1 MKRIGYLKRSA
12 SLSPP
17 IVIIAIMVLLLQVS
31 SASAN
36 NCLKDEF
43 GKNVQCTAN
52 DVSIAKATNIKA
64 LDGTALKSCISGST
78 FSFVADFLLVTTA
91 SARENIGLYFATAGQ
106 SSALTGTCSDNIVA
120 PLHAS
125 SNPLDSVVLGTKQYE
140 ELDAAPD
147 NCGDISTADNNQV
160 ITVEVD
166 NVACQAAA
174 GTNQLSLPDC
184 TSWQQPG
191 GTIQCVS
198 PTPYYPWVP
207 AAIPGSPSKCRCD
220 AGFTGPITVQS
231 ANLAVTKTPN
241 PTSLPDGGGAV
252 TYTVSIQNNSNFGNI
267 TINQICDDQY
277 GNIATASTNPAQ
289 PTCAAGKT
297 GSVSG
302 TPSCSLPQ
310 TIATNATYS
319 CTFVG
324 NAPEA
329 GNVTG
334 SVPAKFTDTVT
345 VNGLAQNGTTPL
357 AGTASATVPIGEA
370 ASTATDI
377 KTSAS
382 AIPTSGCAT
391 VRYSVEV
398 ENTSEMTSDETETLN
413 ALNDSSYG
421 DITTVQ
427 GNVLGTTCAATGAG
441 TLAGPGAGALPTT
454 IAVGGNYTCQ
464 FDAQVCGN
472 TKALVNPPNATTCP
486 AGIETSDTVSGT
498 LVGDESETVSQT
510 PGTLTVD
517 VCFGTTVVTK

>member
-1 MKRIGYLKRSA
+1 M
-12 SLSPP
+12 
-17 IVIIAIMVLLLQVS
+17 
-31 SASAN
+31 
-36 NCLKDEF
+36 
-43 GKNVQCTAN
+43 
-52 DVSIAKATNIKA
+52 
-64 LDGTALKSCISGST
+64 
-78 FSFVADFLLVTTA
+78 
-91 SARENIGLYFATAGQ
+91 
-106 SSALTGTCSDNIVA
+106 
-120 PLHAS
+120 
-125 SNPLDSVVLGTKQYE
+125 
-140 ELDAAPD
+140 
-147 NCGDISTADNNQV
+147 
-160 ITVEVD
+160 
-166 NVACQAAA
+166 
-174 GTNQLSLPDC
+174 
-184 TSWQQPG
+184 
-191 GTIQCVS
+191 
-198 PTPYYPWVP
+198 
-207 AAIPGSPSKCRCD
+207 
-220 AGFTGPITVQS
+220 
-231 ANLAVTKTPN
+231 TKTPN